1 MSFWKNLWKG
11 AEIETPDQY
20 RSIKERERAGA
31 HDDPLPPPSP
41 PPSCFAKGIA
51 ISLRDE
57 PSAWK
62 VIDGEEAFG
71 GSTGTVCYSTGTVTN
86 GKHVYRLDVKHNET
100 GVRVTW
106 VHSYESSYHSHH
118 IYDSIVVND
127 KWLSEIDSNHIV
139 STIKAHPLGQ
149 YKVKMDTQRREEEK
163 QAAIHSHFEAL
174 GCPPTP

>member
-1 MSFWKNLWKG
+1 MSFWKNLWRNAFG
-11 AEIETPDQY
+11 DPFPTFETMGRYSD
-20 RSIKERERAGA
+20 IKEREQAGT

-51 ISLRDE
+51 ASLRDE
-57 PSAWK
+57 PEAWK

-71 GSTGTVCYSTGTVTN
+71 NTATLGSHIY
-86 GKHVYRLDVKHNET
+86 YLDVKHNAT
-100 GVRVTW
+100 GARVTW
-106 VHSYESSYHSHH
+106 IH
-118 IYDSIVVND
+118 IYKRLAVSDEAVVND
-127 KWLSEIDSNHIV
+127 KWLPEIDATYIISM
-139 STIKAHPLGQ
+139 IKAHPLGQ